1 MDAKKKK
8 NRKKKGNQGKIADDA
23 ASNAE
28 EVVVRDLNNDS
39 ALQPNHHGQNSDNV
53 DVQSVV
59 GVSESDMEL
68 EKHKMYEAKFVRLHE
83 VIKQLEDEKNL
94 WLQKEI
100 NLEEKLERLQSKVDF
115 CLQNTTFLE
124 EKLNKLQ
131 VENDSL
137 VQEEAI
143 LADKVKSIEGIKDSW
158 TLKETSIRETIS
170 ELEEVNRTLK
180 MQVKELEESRSTV
193 VKENQSLCERLSTVE
208 SRIENLET
216 RTVSEETTE
225 ADGPKLNGLDSK
237 QDQSALASEHLSRNE
252 HGHYQSALVAEP
264 FSRYELDEVV
274 TVARASTPTDH
285 GQEYGANML
294 ESESIQSSIQVQQML
309 SNDQVGGSDD
319 GSMQAAKKQRSD
331 EPMISEEIVT
341 VLDEIQIHEEES
353 QGAAVDMKP
362 EEVPLSDAPLIGAP
376 FRLISF
382 VAKFVSGADLVNQAH
397 PQSSR

>member
-1 MDAKKKK
+1 MKLSSSWKMRKTYGSKK
-8 NRKKKGNQGKIADDA
+8 RSIW
-23 ASNAE
+23 
-28 EVVVRDLNNDS
+28 R
-39 ALQPNHHGQNSDNV
+39 
-53 DVQSVV
+53 
-59 GVSESDMEL
+59 
-68 EKHKMYEAKFVRLHE
+68 
-83 VIKQLEDEKNL
+83 KNL
-94 WLQKEI
+94 KDC
-100 NLEEKLERLQSKVDF
+100 K
-115 CLQNTTFLE
+115 TFLE

-137 VQEEAI
+137 VQKEAI

-193 VKENQSLCERLSTVE
+193 VQENQSLCERLSTVE

-216 RTVSEETTE
+216 RTVSEETIE

-264 FSRYELDEVV
+264 FSRYELDEVM

-285 GQEYGANML
+285 GQEYGANMP
-294 ESESIQSSIQVQQML
+294 EMSERIQSSIQVQQML
-309 SNDQVGGSDD
+309 SNDQVGGSND
-319 GSMQAAKKQRSD
+319 GSMQTAKKQRSD

-397 PQSSR
+397 PQYS

>member
-1 MDAKKKK
+1 MQKK
-8 NRKKKGNQGKIADDA
+8 RKIGRRKAI
-23 ASNAE
+23 
-28 EVVVRDLNNDS
+28 R
-39 ALQPNHHGQNSDNV
+39 PNHHGQNSDNV

-252 HGHYQSALVAEP
+252 HGHYQSALASEHLSRNEHGHYQSALVAEP